1 MHKINIFIF
10 TSVFSILLISCQGT
24 REQELK
30 KMDKL
35 WGYCDNPHREFGELE
50 YQTCKRKEMAKR
62 SSGKTEDMEPFDLTG
77 FIDKVR
83 NGENVSGLVQSNV
96 NPYLWQG
103 SIDVT
108 SEYNLKIADAT
119 GGYIQTEWIYDVS
132 PNAND
137 RCMIKIQILS
147 ADFISTGVKS
157 KFLCENKNQEVWK
170 SDGKEYLE
178 EEKILTLR
186 ILEEAQKYS
195 SLALN

>member
-1 MHKINIFIF
+1 MHKIIIFIF
-10 TSVFSILLISCQGT
+10 ISFFSILVMSCQGT

-30 KMDKL
+30 NLDKL

-50 YQTCKRKEMAKR
+50 YQTCKRKERSKQ
-62 SSGKTEDMEPFDLTG
+62 SSGKSEDMEPFDLTG

-83 NGENVSGLVQSNV
+83 NGENGSGIIKANV

-108 SEYNLKIADAT
+108 SEYDLKIADAT
-119 GGYIQTEWIYDVS
+119 GGYIQTEWIYDE
-132 PNAND
+132 NASNN

-157 KFLCENKNQEVWK
+157 KFLCESKNQEIWK
-170 SDGKEYLE
+170 TDGKEYLE
-178 EEKILTLR
+178 EEKVLTLR
-186 ILEEAQKYS
+186 ILEASQKYS
-195 SLALN
+195 SSALN